1 MLAIL
6 ASGIALTAGLFACQS
21 NEVDKVL
28 TETPSSSLVELVRL
42 GEKVNPTDAEIS
54 QFNTGYKRLSLA
66 EFVQY
71 RQIQHADLRKTYG
84 NTNALDESLTTD
96 LAWFKQL
103 NQESINTFG
112 KPTNQLSDQQEEALF
127 ASRDK
132 EQATNSRARQ
142 AQTGCPAISF
152 NTSFT
157 RGAGGTTNLFA
168 TGAREV
174 DPGGKQ
180 DCDCQLA
187 FATTNSTFRRLR
199 PLSTNAAS
207 LLSEFGGRLGGRQ
220 LSSGASRGSYP
231 VFGKGRVQLWFPSQA
246 WRGCAVLSSQYTLS
260 NR

>member
-21 NEVDKVL
+21 NEVDKAL
-28 TETPSSSLVELVRL
+28 TEVTPSSSLVELVRL
-42 GEKVNPTDAEIS
+42 GEKMDPTDAEIS
-54 QFNTGYKRLSLA
+54 RFNTSYEGLSLA

-112 KPTNQLSDQQEEALF
+112 KPTNQLSSQQEEALF

-142 AQTGCPAISF
+142 AQTGCPVITF
-152 NTSFT
+152 NVTFT
-157 RGAGGTTNLFA
+157 PGTGGSTRLPA

-174 DPGGKQ
+174 DPGGRR
-180 DCDCQLA
+180 DCDCQLS
-187 FATTNSTFRRLR
+187 FASTNSTFRRLR
-199 PLSTNAAS
+199 SETAAATR
-207 LLSEFGGRLGGRQ
+207 LMNRFNGRIGGRQ
-220 LSSGASRGSYP
+220 ISSGSFP
-231 VFGKGRVQLWFPSQA
+231 VFGKGNTTLIFPSQTF
-246 WRGCAVLSSQYTLS
+246 RGCAVLLNQYTLS